1 MQIITTRE
9 FRANQKKYFELA
21 EKETIFVSRRNA
33 APIVVYAATEEDFP
47 SREELEA
54 IQRGI
59 EDIKQGRTFKMRKD
73 ESLDDAHRL
82 DGEAERYDINQIDEH
97 GIAHGLIK
105 TLRMAY
111 RNVFNRIHI
120 PLLSFMC
127 DDMQFF
133 FFLNHPN
140 VGKSGF
146 GQQPF
151 QVFGSI
157 AVYKRQ

>member
-54 IQRGI
+54 I

-73 ESLDDAHRL
+73 ESLDDFL
-82 DGEAERYDINQIDEH
+82 
-97 GIAHGLIK
+97 
-105 TLRMAY
+105 
-111 RNVFNRIHI
+111 NRIEDE
-120 PLLSFMC
+120 C
-127 DDMQFF
+127 
-133 FFLNHPN
+133 N
-140 VGKSGF
+140 V
-146 GQQPF
+146 
-151 QVFGSI
+151 
-157 AVYKRQ
+157 